1 MARIKSAWEIA
12 LEKTQDIEIDE
23 NKYRSDSLEKEGKA
37 LAGGY
42 LNNTDQKL
50 DVVAAKYASYSKED
64 RAIVRKGMLST
75 VFSNVSLPTDEMY
88 ELRFSRTCDLM
99 NVITQGDA
107 QAMGLMQQ
115 IGGFFKQYIDC
126 KKDFITRMEAQIRQA
141 IENNPEG
148 VNKQQ
153 YTQIID
159 QNIKK
164 MDSQYSGALENTKEA
179 LKQLLGL

>member
-23 NKYRSDSLEKEGKA
+23 NKYRSDKLEKEGKA
-37 LAGGY
+37 LAGSY
-42 LNNTDQKL
+42 LNNTDKSL
-50 DVVAAKYASYSKED
+50 DEVVAKYASYSDED
-64 RAIVRKGMLST
+64 RKCVRDGMLST

-88 ELRFSRTCDLM
+88 ELRFNRTCDLM

-141 IENNPEG
+141 METNPES

-159 QNIKK
+159 QNIRK